1 MHSKFRENYF
11 TVYSGKSKL
20 VQKHPPEHVPQPSPA
35 QDSSRRYL
43 AGSLGPIT
51 SELLAHLQD
60 KEPHKEIQSLFQRCF
75 IFKFVEEIK
84 LYLKK

>member
-1 MHSKFRENYF
+1 MYSKFRENYF

-20 VQKHPPEHVPQPSPA
+20 VQKHLLTTSPSPA

-60 KEPHKEIQSLFQRCF
+60 KETHKEIQSLFQRCF
-75 IFKFVEEIK
+75 IFKFIEEIK